1 METSGIN
8 VLPFTQLLNQHL
20 GCTVLVLSE
29 VSYSVLAGKQLEI
42 IPILATTM
50 GKKCL
55 VSLFPPSS
63 IWIRGQQKGDK
74 VFFFGMGDAL

>member
-1 METSGIN
+1 MEALGIK
-8 VLPFTQLLNQHL
+8 VLPFTWLLNQHL

-29 VSYSVLAGKQLEI
+29 VNYNVLAGAQLEI
-42 IPILATTM
+42 IPILAITM
-50 GKKCL
+50 GKKDL
-55 VSLFPPSS
+55 VSVFPPSS